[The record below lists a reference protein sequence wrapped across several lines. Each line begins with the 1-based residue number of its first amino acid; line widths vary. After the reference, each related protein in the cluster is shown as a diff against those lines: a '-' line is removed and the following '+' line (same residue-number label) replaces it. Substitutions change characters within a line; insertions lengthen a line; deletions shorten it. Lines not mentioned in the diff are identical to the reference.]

1 MKILVGYNGSDAA
14 SDAVKLAVRHAKAMD
29 AELEVVYA
37 ITRFDPL
44 SYHEVQSAEEK
55 LEQDIK
61 NIFNGNSL
69 SYKTHLLLNDLSA
82 GDQLLKFVEKH
93 KVDEI
98 IIGVRKRSKAGK
110 LVFGSTAQHVILNA
124 SCPVVTVK

>member
-1 MKILVGYNGSDAA
+1 M
-14 SDAVKLAVRHAKAMD
+14 
-29 AELEVVYA
+29 
-37 ITRFDPL
+37 
-44 SYHEVQSAEEK
+44 
-55 LEQDIK
+55 
-61 NIFNGNSL
+61 
-69 SYKTHLLLNDLSA
+69 NDLSA

>member
-55 LEQDIK
+55 LEQDMCK
-61 NIFNGNSL
+61 TERIF
-69 SYKTHLLLNDLSA
+69 
-82 GDQLLKFVEKH
+82 
-93 KVDEI
+93 
-98 IIGVRKRSKAGK
+98 
-110 LVFGSTAQHVILNA
+110 STAIVFLTRRI
-124 SCPVVTVK
+124 CY